1 VKNHTFHCIDGHTAG
16 MPVRLVV
23 AGAPK
28 LIGDTQSDRR
38 QHFLDE
44 YDWIRKALML
54 EPRGHDVMS
63 GALLYPPSSEDFDLG
78 LVFIETSGSL
88 PMCGHGTIGSVTFAL
103 ERGLVEPERS
113 GQVRVETPAGLVL
126 ADYDQQGDKVES
138 VRLTNVP
145 SFLLHRD
152 LVFEFDPLGTLTL
165 DIAYGGN
172 FYLIIEPQ
180 QNYKGASDYS
190 VPDLCR
196 MGWQLQCLINET
208 MDVVHPLDANICGV
222 KHCMWTGH
230 PTQPG
235 SDGRSVVIA
244 GKSLVDRS
252 PCGTGT
258 SARMAQRV
266 ARGRQKI
273 GERYVHESVIGSQ
286 FTGCAAGATR
296 VGELDAIIPTVQGS
310 AWITGLNTLF
320 VNAGEPFPEG
330 FRV

>member
-1 VKNHTFHCIDGHTAG
+1 MADYTFHCIDGHTAG

-23 AGAPK
+23 KGAPK
-28 LIGDTQSDRR
+28 LVGHNQSERR

-63 GALLYPPSSEDFDLG
+63 GALLYPPSSNDFDLG
-78 LVFIETSGSL
+78 LVFIETSGAL
-88 PMCGHGTIGSVTFAL
+88 PMCGHGTIGSITFAL
-103 ERGLVEPERS
+103 ERGLVEPART

-126 ADYDQQGDKVES
+126 AEYDQQGGKVLS
-138 VRLTNVP
+138 VRLINVP
-145 SFLLHRD
+145 SFLMHKD
-152 LVFEFDPLGTLTL
+152 LLFEFEPLGPLTL

-180 QNYKGASDYS
+180 QHYTDASDYS

-196 MGWQLQCLINET
+196 MGWQLQCLINEA
-208 MDVVHPLDANICGV
+208 MEVVHPLDTNIRGV
-222 KHCMWTGH
+222 KHCMWTGQ
-230 PTQPG
+230 PVTPG

-258 SARMAQRV
+258 SARLAQRV
-266 ARGRQKI
+266 ARGWLEI
-273 GERYVHESVIGSQ
+273 GDRYVHESVIGSQ
-286 FTGCAAGATR
+286 FIGYAAGTTR
-296 VGELDAIIPTVQGS
+296 VGELDAIIPTVEGS
-310 AWITGLNTLF
+310 AWVTGLNTLF
-320 VNAGEPFPEG
+320 VNEGEPFPEG